1 MQPRSVRAV
10 PSLVLLLA
18 LTLAGSLALPGAALG
33 QVRSAP
39 LVEAPA
45 SMAKAAVVAEPPARI
60 AAGVEPLARLVEAGR
75 GAVDQVEALAAWNRA
90 GRLPVRSGIVRPVP
104 LPRQVRFGG
113 GIAAEAAGLHAGGA
127 FARVGAGSTV
137 WGASV
142 EVAGAHRLRLHL
154 DGVDLPPGTRMWV
167 YGEDGEAVAFGPELA
182 REGSLWTPSVY
193 GPAIRLEVELPRAAL
208 AGAAERGFVVDRVVQ
223 IFRLGPDL
231 APVLEP
237 SPLPQVVDT
246 SCLIDVTCVSPATF
260 SVVDLAERAIAHIEF
275 VDGGFL
281 ALCTGGLLNVAQ
293 GAPAGAEPGFLTA
306 NHCLDSQAAA
316 STLEAFWDYK
326 TQTCDGVPPPLGTLP
341 RTNGSQ
347 LLASD
352 PISDFTFLGMDFP
365 PHRVLLGW
373 NAEIQV
379 LPAETE
385 THRISHPV
393 PESDILSQQYTRNRT
408 VGEQDILRCG
418 TDNQGRATDDLSRF
432 THSVFLEGGTF
443 GGSSGAPLMLDNGQ
457 VVGQLL
463 GACGSAETVNDGC
476 SMENDE
482 IDGNFFTTFDFI
494 QQHLGV
500 TAGVI
505 SEFISTPELP
515 GFEFAVTITPAGS
528 AAVVGASESDCI
540 AETLCVSGA
549 LAGRP
554 EVFVKI
560 IGPRPNGFLWVQI
573 SRFTPSRVD
582 VTVRQLSTGE
592 VNHYTLEE
600 VGAASDDVSGLQD
613 REAFSP

>member
-1 MQPRSVRAV
+1 MKPGSVRAV

-18 LTLAGSLALPGAALG
+18 LSLAGTLALPGAAAG
-33 QVRSAP
+33 QARSAP
-39 LVEAPA
+39 LAEAPA
-45 SMAKAAVVAEPPARI
+45 SLAKAAAVGEPPARI
-60 AAGVEPLARLVEAGR
+60 ASGVEPLARLVEAGR
-75 GAVDQVEALAAWNRA
+75 GAADQVEALAAWNRA
-90 GRLPVRSGIVRPVP
+90 GRRPVRSGIVRPVP

-142 EVAGAHRLRLHL
+142 EVAGSHRLRLHL

-167 YGEDGEAVAFGPELA
+167 YGVDGEAVSFGPELA

-193 GPAIRLEVELPRAAL
+193 GPEIRLEVELPRADL
-208 AGAAERGFVVDRVVQ
+208 AGAADRGFVVDRVAE

-231 APVLEP
+231 APVIEP
-237 SPLPQVVDT
+237 SPLPKGVNA
-246 SCLIDVTCVSPATF
+246 SCLIDVTCVTPSTF

-275 VDGGFL
+275 VQGAFL
-281 ALCTGGLLNVAQ
+281 GLCTGGLLNVAAD
-293 GAPAGAEPGFLTA
+293 APPGTEPGFLTA
-306 NHCLDSQAAA
+306 NHCLDTQAVA

-326 TQTCDGVPPPLGTLP
+326 TQSCDGVPPALGSLP
-341 RTNGSQ
+341 RSNGSQ

-352 PISDFTFLGMDFP
+352 PISDFTFLGMSFP
-365 PHRVLLGW
+365 ANRVLLGW
-373 NAEIQV
+373 NAEHQV
-379 LPAETE
+379 LPADTE

-393 PESDILSQQYTRNRT
+393 PGNDILPQQYTRNRT
-408 VGEQDILRCG
+408 LSEAEILRCG
-418 TDNQGRATDDLSRF
+418 TDGDGRATDNLSRF
-432 THSVFLEGGTF
+432 IHSVFLEGGTF
-443 GGSSGAPLMLDNGQ
+443 GGSSGAPLILDNGQ

-482 IDGNFFTTFDFI
+482 IDGNFFTTFDFVAPF
-494 QQHLGV
+494 LGA
-500 TAGVI
+500 TPPGGALT
-505 SEFISTPELP
+505 TPELP
-515 GFEFAVTITPAGS
+515 GFEFEVTITPAGS
-528 AAVVGASESDCI
+528 TPIEGAAESDCI

-549 LAGRP
+549 LPGRP

-582 VTVRQLSTGE
+582 VTVRQLSTGDE
-592 VNHYTLEE
+592 NQYTLEA
-600 VGAASDDVSGLQD
+600 VGPASDDVSGLQD
-613 REAFSP
+613 RTAFNP